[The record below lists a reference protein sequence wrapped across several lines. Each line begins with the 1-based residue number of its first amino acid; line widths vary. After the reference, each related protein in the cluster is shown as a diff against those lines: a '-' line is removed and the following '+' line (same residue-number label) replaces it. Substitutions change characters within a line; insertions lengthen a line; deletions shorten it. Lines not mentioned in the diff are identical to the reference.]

1 MGVFKYIKEVYMSTV
16 RMNITL
22 PEDVG
27 KMLAE
32 VNNKSAYIAEAI
44 KEKKRME
51 DKAKMRKQLA
61 VAYQKA
67 AEEDYETYRE
77 WEDTLKDGIE

>member
-1 MGVFKYIKEVYMSTV
+1 MSTV

-22 PEDVG
+22 PEDIG
-27 KMLAE
+27 RILAK

-44 KEKKRME
+44 KEKKRVE
-51 DKAKMRKQLA
+51 DKAKIRKQLA

-67 AEEDYETYRE
+67 AEEDYETYKE

>member
-1 MGVFKYIKEVYMSTV
+1 MSTV

-27 KMLAE
+27 RILAK
-32 VNNKSAYIAEAI
+32 VPNKSAYISEAI

-51 DKAKMRKQLA
+51 DKAKIRKQLA

-67 AEEDYETYRE
+67 AEEDYDTYKE

>member
-1 MGVFKYIKEVYMSTV
+1 MGVFQYIREVYMSTV

-27 KMLAE
+27 KILAE

-44 KEKKRME
+44 KEKKRMS
-51 DKAKMRKQLA
+51 
-61 VAYQKA
+61 
-67 AEEDYETYRE
+67 
-77 WEDTLKDGIE
+77 

>member
-1 MGVFKYIKEVYMSTV
+1 MSTV

-27 KMLAE
+27 RILAK

-44 KEKKRME
+44 KEKKRVE
-51 DKAKMRKQLA
+51 DKAKIRKQLA

-67 AEEDYETYRE
+67 AEEDYETYKE

>member
-1 MGVFKYIKEVYMSTV
+1 MSTV

-27 KMLAE
+27 RILAK

-44 KEKKRME
+44 KEKKRVE
-51 DKAKMRKQLA
+51 DKAKIRKQLA

-67 AEEDYETYRE
+67 AEEDYETYKG

>member
-1 MGVFKYIKEVYMSTV
+1 MSTV

-27 KMLAE
+27 RILAK

-44 KEKKRME
+44 KEKKRVE
-51 DKAKMRKQLA
+51 DKAKIKKQLA
-61 VAYQKA
+61 IAYQNA
-67 AEEDYETYRE
+67 AEEDYATYKE

>member
-1 MGVFKYIKEVYMSTV
+1 MSTV

-27 KMLAE
+27 RILAK
-32 VNNKSAYIAEAI
+32 VPNKSAYIAEAI
-44 KEKKRME
+44 KEKKRVE
-51 DKAKMRKQLA
+51 DKAKMRTQLA

-67 AEEDYETYRE
+67 AEEDYDTYKE

>member
-1 MGVFKYIKEVYMSTV
+1 MSTV

-27 KMLAE
+27 RILAK

-44 KEKKRME
+44 KEKKRVE
-51 DKAKMRKQLA
+51 DKAKIRKQLA

-67 AEEDYETYRE
+67 AEEDY
-77 WEDTLKDGIE
+77 DADSMQIQS